1 MYFDS
6 FFASAAVQVQV
17 LDLNLPQLSRILADK
32 SLVDQNLSHLPQL
45 GQPLLVDVE
54 PTRGS
59 LLTPLLLQQMPAN
72 VQTCQQPSG
81 MQRVEIDAAYSDL
94 HDIFC

>member
-17 LDLNLPQLSRILADK
+17 LDLNLPQLGEIILADK

-72 VQTCQQPSG
+72 MSATLRYAEGRDRCS
-81 MQRVEIDAAYSDL
+81 L
-94 HDIFC
+94 